1 MDDIFK
7 QMPELQEL
15 LEKTAQ
21 QEVLGKIPELLDTLL
36 KKVLEQENISEDIKR
51 REARDR
57 LITQLAQ
64 ITEQMGRLV
73 QKKGERLSEEQVKEV
88 LSEVPRTMPKNISW
102 AFVPSKK

>member
-36 KKVLEQENISEDIKR
+36 KS
-51 REARDR
+51 
-57 LITQLAQ
+57 
-64 ITEQMGRLV
+64 
-73 QKKGERLSEEQVKEV
+73 S
-88 LSEVPRTMPKNISW
+88 
-102 AFVPSKK
+102 